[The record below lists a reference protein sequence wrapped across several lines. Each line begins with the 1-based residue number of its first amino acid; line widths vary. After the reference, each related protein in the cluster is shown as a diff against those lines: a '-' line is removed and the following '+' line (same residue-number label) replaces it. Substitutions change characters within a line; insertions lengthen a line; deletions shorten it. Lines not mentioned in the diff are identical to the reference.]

1 LVLMTIDLI
10 SEKTRG
16 HWLWFAGIVVL
27 AGAAAAGLWHRAPAD
42 TGSPRN
48 APSPLQVSV
57 APAKTQDVPIY
68 LSAPGTVLAWNTV
81 AVRSQIDGKLTAIN
95 FVEGQRVRTGDVLAQ
110 IDSSAL
116 KATLDQAIA
125 KKAED
130 EAQLAAADKDLARDQ
145 VLLAR
150 QAVPQ
155 QQVDQQ
161 QAKVDQLRA
170 TVAADQAAINSAQVQ
185 LGYATITA
193 PIDGRVGLR
202 QLDPG
207 NIIHV
212 NDTNP
217 LTILTLIRPSAVTF
231 TLPQK
236 NVFEVREAILRG
248 PVAASS
254 CS

>member
-1 LVLMTIDLI
+1 
-10 SEKTRG
+10 
-16 HWLWFAGIVVL
+16 
-27 AGAAAAGLWHRAPAD
+27 
-42 TGSPRN
+42 
-48 APSPLQVSV
+48 
-57 APAKTQDVPIY
+57 
-68 LSAPGTVLAWNTV
+68 
-81 AVRSQIDGKLTAIN
+81 
-95 FVEGQRVRTGDVLAQ
+95 
-110 IDSSAL
+110 
-116 KATLDQAIA
+116 
-125 KKAED
+125 
-130 EAQLAAADKDLARDQ
+130 
-145 VLLAR
+145 
-150 QAVPQ
+150 
-155 QQVDQQ
+155 
-161 QAKVDQLRA
+161 
-170 TVAADQAAINSAQVQ
+170 VAADQAAINSAQVQ

-248 PVAASS
+248 PVTASS

>member
-57 APAKTQDVPIY
+57 AP
-68 LSAPGTVLAWNTV
+68 G
-81 AVRSQIDGKLTAIN
+81 RSTAA
-95 FVEGQRVRTGDVLAQ
+95 GGPATG
-110 IDSSAL
+110 
-116 KATLDQAIA
+116 
-125 KKAED
+125 
-130 EAQLAAADKDLARDQ
+130 
-145 VLLAR
+145 
-150 QAVPQ
+150 
-155 QQVDQQ
+155 
-161 QAKVDQLRA
+161 QLRA

-217 LTILTLIRPSAVTF
+217 LTILTLIRPSAVTL